1 MLGENWEG
9 IGKCVCEE
17 GRMERR
23 GKFWVH
29 RRRWQYRMGKVG
41 GRRLLVTKA
50 RDKFGAEGEVVNC
63 WVRARG
69 RRENQNP

>member
-1 MLGENWEG
+1 
-9 IGKCVCEE
+9 
-17 GRMERR
+17 MERR